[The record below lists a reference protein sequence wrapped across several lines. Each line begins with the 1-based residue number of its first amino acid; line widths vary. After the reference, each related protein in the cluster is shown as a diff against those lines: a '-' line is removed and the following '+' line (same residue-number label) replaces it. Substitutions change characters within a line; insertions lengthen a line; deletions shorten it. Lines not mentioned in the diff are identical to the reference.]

1 MKRMPA
7 SAEAVAIP
15 ATAAVDMDFVL
26 VLTAADEVC
35 VVMDPV
41 AELKGNCVL
50 LGEVVS
56 VVVKAARLV
65 CAAVY

>member
-1 MKRMPA
+1 
-7 SAEAVAIP
+7 
-15 ATAAVDMDFVL
+15 MDFVL